1 MNLADVVD
9 ESAREWPAAV
19 AIVEGD
25 RKMTYAG
32 LDDRISAFAAGLLD
46 CGVKPGDRVAL
57 MLGNRLEFV
66 VAFYATLRAGA
77 VSVPMNPLAPVAE
90 TQRQLQQVGARLLIS
105 DHEAAAQL
113 SQTDE
118 ISCAVIAIG
127 SRRWDQLENSTL
139 PEGPADPLDPESPA
153 VLLFTSGT
161 EGMPQPAV
169 LSHRALLANLQALQE
184 LPEPGRMQPGDVTL
198 AVLPLFHVYSLT
210 TVLSLG
216 LAAGATVVLC
226 ERFSAPDSLALIQRH
241 RVSVLAAAPP
251 MYVAWSAEP
260 DLRRALASVRLL
272 MSGAAPLPADLFDQ
286 FSTINGRPIWE
297 GYGLTECSP
306 VVSTSLVAG
315 KPVPGSV
322 GKPLPNVEVQIV
334 AEGNT
339 PGDIGEEPGQPGQI
353 WVRGPSLFSGYWPD
367 GTGGP
372 NDEGWFATGDIG
384 YLNDDGYLFVLARRT
399 DLILVSGFNVYPR
412 EVEQV
417 LSEMPGLADC
427 AVIGVDHP
435 LTGQAVKALLVV
447 EQGQSVPTEAV
458 LTWCEQRL
466 ARYKCPTIV
475 EVVAELPR
483 LTGGKLA
490 RNQLA

>member
-19 AIVEGD
+19 AIVDGD
-25 RKMTYAG
+25 LKMTYAG
-32 LDDRISAFAAGLLD
+32 LDDRISAFAAGLLN

-77 VSVPMNPLAPVAE
+77 VLVPMNPLAPVAE

-118 ISCAVIAIG
+118 VSCAVIAIG
-127 SRRWDQLENSTL
+127 SRGWDQLENSAL
-139 PEGPADPLDPESPA
+139 PEGPADPLDPETPA

-216 LAAGATVVLC
+216 LTAGATVVLC
-226 ERFSAPDSLALIQRH
+226 ERFSAPESLALIERH

-251 MYVAWSAEP
+251 MYVSWSAEP

-286 FSTINGRPIWE
+286 FATINGRPIWE

-315 KPVPGSV
+315 TPVPGSV
-322 GKPLPNVEVQIV
+322 GKAWPNVEVQIV
-334 AEGNT
+334 TEGNT

-372 NDEGWFATGDIG
+372 NDDGWFATGDIG
-384 YLNDDGYLFVLARRT
+384 YLNDDGYLFVLDRRT

-412 EVEQV
+412 EVERV

-435 LTGQAVKALLVV
+435 LTGQAVKALLVI
-447 EQGQSVPTEAV
+447 EPGESVPTEAV

>member
-19 AIVEGD
+19 AIIDGD

-32 LDDRISAFAAGLLD
+32 LDDRISSFAAGLLG

-90 TQRQLQQVGARLLIS
+90 TRRQLEQVGARLLIS

-113 SQTDE
+113 AQSDE
-118 ISCAVIAIG
+118 TPCAVIAIG
-127 SRRWDQLENSTL
+127 SRRWDSIENSPL
-139 PEGPADPLDPESPA
+139 AEGPADPLDPESPA

-184 LPEPGRMQPGDVTL
+184 LPEPGRMEPGDVTL

-226 ERFSAPDSLALIQRH
+226 ERFSAPDSLSLIQRH

-260 DLRRALASVRLL
+260 ELRQALASVRLL

-286 FSTINGRPIWE
+286 FATINGRPIWE

-306 VVSTSLVAG
+306 VVATALVAG

-322 GKPLPNVEVQIV
+322 GKPLPNVDVQIV
-334 AEGNT
+334 AEGAE
-339 PGDIGEEPGQPGQI
+339 PGLTSEEPGQPGQI

-367 GTGGP
+367 GIGGP
-372 NDEGWFATGDIG
+372 NEEGWFQTGDIG
-384 YLNDDGYLFVLARRT
+384 YLDDDGYLFVLARRT

-435 LTGQAVKALLVV
+435 LTGQAVKALLVI
-447 EQGQSVPTEAV
+447 EPGQSVPTEAV
-458 LTWCEQRL
+458 LTWCEKRL

-490 RNQLA
+490 RNKLA